1 MLLRFKLYI
10 FLFLL
15 WFFFTLKRF
24 LAKMKSSSFFF
35 WLSQLCPVLGKWRSH
50 WLFVHIHKFLHT
62 PTQDNYHQAMIWLN
76 FQRPSAIEL
85 DGVNP
90 ALFHCSCLNCV
101 IFFLF
106 CFFMHDI
113 LNQVRI
119 TLYLPWYNQLWPF
132 LGKTAVFVIV
142 YSFDV
147 LASYLQAL

>member
-15 WFFFTLKRF
+15 WFFFTLKRY
-24 LAKMKSSSFFF
+24 LANMKSRSFSL
-35 WLSQLCPVLGKWRSH
+35 WLNQLCSVLGKSRSH

-62 PTQDNYHQAMIWLN
+62 LTQANYHQAKIFLN
-76 FQRPSAIEL
+76 FQRPSVIEL

-90 ALFHCSCLNCV
+90 TLFHCNCLNCA

-106 CFFMHDI
+106 YLFVHDI
-113 LNQVRI
+113 LSQVRI
-119 TLYLPWYNQLWPF
+119 TIYLPWRNQLWPF
-132 LGKTAVFVIV
+132 LGKTAVFVII

-147 LASYLQAL
+147 LASYS